1 MNQPLKIAI
10 CAGEVS
16 GDLLGGHLINAL
28 KQQYPDCEI
37 FGIGGKQMIAAGCES
52 FFNQERLA
60 VRGLVEVLKRL
71 PEILSIRKNLI
82 NILLDKKPDIFI
94 GIDSPD
100 FNFSIEK
107 KLKKAGIQTVP
118 YVSPSVW
125 AWRGGRVKKIV
136 KIADMV
142 LCLFP
147 MEPELYQK
155 AGGNAVFVGHPLAQT
170 IDLTPNTQNAKQ
182 FFRLP
187 ENNPIFTLLPGSR
200 MSELEYLAEIFI
212 QTAGEIVNKIP
223 NAQFLLPAAT
233 EKGFQ
238 YLQNLLN
245 QEKYRHLPI
254 HLINGQAQIAII
266 AADCVLAASGTVTLE
281 VALCKKPMVIA
292 YKISPITFAIVK
304 RIFQLPYIGLPNIL
318 LKKFAVPELLQQDAN
333 PIKLADELCKQY
345 QQNQQSLIDDFSLL
359 YKELKQNTNQIAANA
374 VLSLINK
381 E

>member
-107 KLKKAGIQTVP
+107 KLKKAGIKTVH

-254 HLINGQAQIAII
+254 HLINGQAQ
-266 AADCVLAASGTVTLE
+266 
-281 VALCKKPMVIA
+281 
-292 YKISPITFAIVK
+292 
-304 RIFQLPYIGLPNIL
+304 
-318 LKKFAVPELLQQDAN
+318 
-333 PIKLADELCKQY
+333 
-345 QQNQQSLIDDFSLL
+345 
-359 YKELKQNTNQIAANA
+359 
-374 VLSLINK
+374 
-381 E
+381 